1 MFGTIQEDFYEEK
14 NFYTKEEM
22 STFYYK
28 SPNTLINQGTHN
40 LPFSNTLELWE

>member
-22 STFYYK
+22 STFYYYK
-28 SPNTLINQGTHN
+28 SPNTLTNQGTHN
-40 LPFSNTLELWE
+40 LPFYSTLEL